1 MPLKLMYITNR
12 PVVADIA
19 QEAGVDRIWVDMEYI
34 GKEAR
39 QAGMNTVKSHHTIE
53 DVIAL
58 RPLVSKSGLMVRVNP
73 IHEATRNWCDSR
85 EEIENT
91 VRAGAD
97 SIMLPMFKTAEEV
110 ERFVEYVD
118 GRAVVQILLETK
130 EACDSLDRILDVQ
143 GIDEVH
149 IGLNDLHLAYGMR
162 FMFQL
167 LSDGTVGRL
176 CARIREKGLPY
187 GFGGIARLGYGLLPA
202 EYIIAEHYRLGS
214 SAAILSRSFCDANG
228 LEDPETV
235 RLLFREEVAN
245 IRNYERKLG
254 SFSESDFENN
264 RERVCDLVD
273 KIVNNG

>member
-19 QEAGVDRIWVDMEYI
+19 QEAGVNRIWVDMEYI

-53 DVIAL
+53 DVVAL

-167 LSDGTVGRL
+167 LSDGTVERL

-228 LEDPETV
+228 MEDPETV
-235 RLLFREEVAN
+235 RSLFREEVAN
-245 IRNYERKLG
+245 IRNYEMKLG